1 MTEPVILALITALTS
16 SSVVAFI
23 QFLIQRKDNKKSTN
37 DDLMKK
43 LEEIQV
49 DVSKVKKDQIKNE
62 RDNVRLQ
69 LLMMYQLYPEKSEKI
84 IEIAH
89 HYFIDL
95 EGNWYATELFDDYLE
110 KNNIPK
116 PLWFVNKNKGI

>member
-89 HYFIDL
+89 HYFMDL

>member
-89 HYFIDL
+89 HYFMDL

-110 KNNIPK
+110 RNNIDK
-116 PLWFVNKNKGI
+116 PLWFKNKNKGI